1 MAAGASAQNLFVS
14 NYSNGDIYQIT
25 PGGTQTLFASG
36 MANPYGLAFNSAG
49 DLFIGNS
56 DNNDNSGGTEGGN
69 ITEITPSGTQTTF
82 ASGVDPQGLAFN
94 SAGDLFEADYDSGNI
109 YEYTPNG
116 VKSTYATGFSLPLG
130 LAFNSAGD
138 LFVGSGYG
146 SGNGTITEITPA
158 ETKNVFASGLYF
170 PTALAFNNAG
180 DLFEADLGSG
190 TIYEFTGGVQSTFA
204 SVSAAEGLTFNG
216 AGNLFVS
223 SSAGSIVEITPKG
236 EETTLVS
243 DAGDLDQVAFQPVPE
258 PSVLG
263 LLGASAAVFMLCRR
277 AGKSRAERA

>member
-1 MAAGASAQNLFVS
+1 MKTKNVSLYRSCGTACVGAILLMAAGASAQNLFVS

-49 DLFIGNS
+49 DLF
-56 DNNDNSGGTEGGN
+56 
-69 ITEITPSGTQTTF
+69 
-82 ASGVDPQGLAFN
+82 
-94 SAGDLFEADYDSGNI
+94 
-109 YEYTPNG
+109 
-116 VKSTYATGFSLPLG
+116 
-130 LAFNSAGD
+130 
-138 LFVGSGYG
+138 VGSGYG

-158 ETKNVFASGLYF
+158 GTKNVFASGLYF